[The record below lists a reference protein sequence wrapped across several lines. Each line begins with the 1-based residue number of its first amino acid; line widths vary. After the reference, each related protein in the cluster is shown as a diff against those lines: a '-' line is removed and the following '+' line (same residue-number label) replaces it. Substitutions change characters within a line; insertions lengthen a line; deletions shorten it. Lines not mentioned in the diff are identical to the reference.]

1 MEKIPALFQV
11 VVNELVET
19 SKKVDEAQIDAL
31 VREIMGS
38 KRVFVAGA
46 GRSGFVARAFSNR
59 LMHLGFT
66 VYFVGD
72 TTTPSIQSDDLL
84 IISSGSGTTKGLVAM
99 AQTAQSKGTPIATV
113 TIFPDHTIG
122 KMSKTVVQLYGT
134 TNKFMDEGKEEK
146 RAQPMG
152 NVFEQLSFL
161 VYDTV
166 TTKIKEMTGQ
176 TEEQLSARHANLE

>member
-1 MEKIPALFQV
+1 MNKIPELFQAV
-11 VVNELVET
+11 INELVDGAKE
-19 SKKVDEAQIDAL
+19 VDESQIDKL
-31 VREIMGS
+31 VEAILAA

-84 IISSGSGTTKGLVAM
+84 VISSGSGTTKSLVAM
-99 AQTAQSKGTPIATV
+99 AQTAQSKGTSIATV

-122 KMSKTVVQLYGT
+122 QMAKTVVQLLGT
-134 TNKFMDEGKEEK
+134 TNKFIAEGKGK
-146 RAQPMG
+146 TRVQPMG
-152 NVFEQLSFL
+152 NIFEQLSFL

-176 TEEQLSARHANLE
+176 TEEQMAARHANLE